1 MKQISFQMTEKGG
14 NGKDNVLNVGEFN
27 LLEKGLTSGRS
38 IFLKAKLSIKLD
50 KDDYRMQ
57 RSVDSMSKKVI
68 ILGGGPGGYVA
79 AIRAAQ
85 LGAQV
90 VVIEK
95 NELGGTCLNRGCIPT
110 KALVAGAETLAKV
123 KHAEEFG
130 IKIDSYSVNL
140 AQMMERK
147 NKVVEKL
154 VTGIHFLFKKNKV
167 QLIKGTG
174 KLVSPTQV
182 EVAKADGTNET
193 IAGDAIIIATGSEP
207 AIITNLGYDGET
219 VYTSNEALQ
228 LTEIPQRLL
237 IIGGGVIGCEFACI
251 FHELGTQVTIVDV
264 MPTILP
270 MQDQDTARQM
280 QSLLKRRGIEIKTKV
295 KVQEVRKT
303 AGQVAA
309 VLESGEELV
318 ADRMLISIGRSL
330 NSQGIGLEE
339 AGIELGQRGE
349 VVVNERLQTNI
360 PHIYAIGDVTNK
372 IQLAH
377 VASVQGLVAVDNI
390 MGKER
395 LINYDVVPSC
405 VYTLPEVAGVGIT
418 TQAAKEQGLEIAS
431 AKFPLLANGKALAMG
446 EAEGFV
452 KLIADPKT
460 GKILGVHIVGPHATD
475 LIAEAALAMENG
487 ITVEQLAKTIHAHP
501 TLAEALMEAAEA
513 IHGKAIHI

>member
-1 MKQISFQMTEKGG
+1 
-14 NGKDNVLNVGEFN
+14 
-27 LLEKGLTSGRS
+27 
-38 IFLKAKLSIKLD
+38 
-50 KDDYRMQ
+50 
-57 RSVDSMSKKVI
+57 MSKKII

-85 LGAQV
+85 LGAQAV
-90 VVIEK
+90 VVEK

-110 KALVAGAETLAKV
+110 KALVAAAETLAKV
-123 KHAEEFG
+123 KHAQEFG
-130 IKIDSYSVNL
+130 IEIDGYSVNL
-140 AQMMERK
+140 SQMMERK

-182 EVAKADGTNET
+182 EVTKPDGVKET

-207 AIITNLGYDGET
+207 ATIAALGYDGER

-228 LTEIPQRLL
+228 LTEIPRRLL

-251 FHELGTQVTIVDV
+251 FHELGTQVTIMDV

-270 MQDQDTARQM
+270 MQDQDVVRQM
-280 QSLLKRRGIEIKTKV
+280 QSLLKRRGIEIKTKATV
-295 KVQEVRKT
+295 REVRKRE
-303 AGQVAA
+303 GEVVA

-318 ADRMLISIGRSL
+318 AEHILISIGRFL
-330 NSQGIGLEE
+330 NSRGIGLEE
-339 AGIELGQRGE
+339 TGIELGPRGE
-349 VVVNERLQTNI
+349 IPVNEKLQTNI
-360 PHIYAIGDVTNK
+360 PNIYAIGDITNK

-390 MGKER
+390 MGRESI
-395 LINYDVVPSC
+395 INYDVIPGC
-405 VYTLPEVAGVGIT
+405 VYTIPEVAGVGLT
-418 TQAAKEQGLEIAS
+418 TQAAKEQGLEVAS
-431 AKFPLLANGKALAMG
+431 AKFPFLANGKALAMG
-446 EAEGFV
+446 EGEGFV
-452 KLIADPKT
+452 KIIAEPKT

-475 LIAEAALAMENG
+475 LVAEAALAMKNG
-487 ITVEQLAKTIHAHP
+487 ITAEQLAQTVHAHP